1 MWMSRITIYITKYCM
16 LGNYCSIYSSSK
28 TGILGKQEA
37 IGTIFLDLWLSGGV
51 VVVVALSFS
60 EVYDV

>member
-1 MWMSRITIYITKYCM
+1 M